1 MKKIVIFIFSALLLY
16 AASSDINSSNIDDIL
31 KNIPKNSPEYSLDL
45 LYAKKIKTLKF
56 KKEDISASNVKNYL
70 DYLILFKKVLAL
82 QEFILSSDD
91 YFADLNK
98 KLNILSSS
106 KTPTQKLEYIYY
118 KKLIQIGQE
127 KEKYIKEHIKEWR
140 KRLYDKLF
148 TINFSKKTAEENID
162 IYQQKIEKIDK
173 KLESLKID
181 LEKWKIAEDKK
192 NINLIQNLIKENLD
206 IKTDLKRKVIDN
218 YIVEFLYYI
227 KIKDKKAFSV
237 EKKIDTLLS
246 KDKKAY
252 IALFSYFEKM
262 SFGNAEL
269 ILNNTIAEVKLFFEK
284 TWGVLNYPLFNID
297 SKNISLINFF
307 IFTILILAGLYIGKY
322 YKKSIYGLKQK
333 YGINNSTATLLAN
346 IGYYLILTIVF
357 LSSLKSIGLNL
368 SSLTVIAG
376 ALSVGI
382 GFGLQNVVSNF
393 VSGII
398 LMFEKSIKI
407 GDYIQLDEDTR
418 GTVTDIRM
426 RSLTIRT
433 NDNIDL
439 IVPNQNFIQNIVT
452 NWTLNDSSRR
462 FRIPFG
468 VAYGTEVET
477 VEKVILDALLKM
489 ELPHYKIGDKKPLI
503 TFTSMGDSS
512 INFELF
518 VWVKD
523 ELTLRPRY
531 TTSEFLKM
539 IYKALNDAGI
549 NIPFPQQDIYIKELP
564 SLKLQND
571 QAGSKQI
578 TSTAKS

>member
-1 MKKIVIFIFSALLLY
+1 MKRIILLIISAIILY
-16 AASSDINSSNIDDIL
+16 GIDNNSITTIDNIL

-45 LYAKKIKTLKF
+45 LYAKKIKTLSF
-56 KKEDISASNVKNYL
+56 KKPYL
-70 DYLILFKKVLAL
+70 NIANIKDSKVYIETFNKLLKYQSFLLF
-82 QEFILSSDD
+82 SSE
-91 YFADLNK
+91 YFNDLNN
-98 KLNILSSS
+98 KLNILS
-106 KTPTQKLEYIYY
+106 KTATPTQKLEYLYY
-118 KKLIQIGQE
+118 KKLIDIDKA
-127 KEKYIKEHIKEWR
+127 KEQYLKTHIKEW
-140 KRLYDKLF
+140 KKKLYDKLF
-148 TINFSKKTAEENID
+148 SINFSKKVALANISY
-162 IYQQKIEKIDK
+162 YQDNLIKIDK

-181 LEKWKIAEDKK
+181 LEKWKIVANRK
-192 NINLIQNLIKENLD
+192 NITYIQTLIQNTINKKKSIENKLINNYLILFFNY
-206 IKTDLKRKVIDN
+206 IKT
-218 YIVEFLYYI
+218 
-227 KIKDKKAFSV
+227 KDKKAFKIEKNIKKFTS
-237 EKKIDTLLS
+237 KKIHKTYLL
-246 KDKKAY
+246 
-252 IALFSYFEKM
+252 LLGYFEKM
-262 SFGNAEL
+262 SFGNTEL
-269 ILNNTIAEVKLFFEK
+269 FINNSIDEIKLALEK
-284 TWGVLNYPLFNID
+284 AWNILNYPLFSID
-297 SKNISLINFF
+297 KKDISLINFF
-307 IFTILILAGLYIGKY
+307 IFTILILIGLYIGKY
-322 YKKSIYGLKQK
+322 YKKSIYSLKHK
-333 YGINNSTATLLAN
+333 YDINNSTATLLAN

-407 GDYIQLDEDTR
+407 GDYIQLDENTR

-452 NWTLNDSSRR
+452 NWTLNDKSRR

-477 VEKVILDALLKM
+477 VEKVILTALKDLK
-489 ELPHYKIGDKKPLI
+489 LPHYKIGAKKPQI
-503 TFTSMGDSS
+503 IFTSLGDNS

-539 IYKALNDAGI
+539 IYKALNEAGI
-549 NIPFPQQDIYIKELP
+549 SIPFPQQDIYIKEIPPLYT
-564 SLKLQND
+564 SQND
-571 QAGSKQI
+571 QEKTKQ
-578 TSTAKS
+578 SHKR

>member
-1 MKKIVIFIFSALLLY
+1 MKRIILLIFCVISLFALDNDSAIKIE
-16 AASSDINSSNIDDIL
+16 NIL

-45 LYAKKIKTLKF
+45 LYAKKIKTLSF
-56 KKEDISASNVKNYL
+56 KKPRLNIENIKDSKTYIDTFNKLL
-70 DYLILFKKVLAL
+70 DYQKFLLFSY
-82 QEFILSSDD
+82 E
-91 YFADLNK
+91 YFNDLNK
-98 KLNILSSS
+98 KLNILSKTS
-106 KTPTQKLEYIYY
+106 TPTQKLEYLYY
-118 KKLIQIGQE
+118 KKLIDIDKT
-127 KEKYIKEHIKEWR
+127 KEQYIKRYIKDWE
-140 KRLYDKLF
+140 KKLYDKLLS
-148 TINFSKKTAEENID
+148 INFSKKTALVNIST
-162 IYQQKIEKIDK
+162 YQDKLTKIDK

-181 LEKWKIAEDKK
+181 LEKWKIAENKK
-192 NINLIQNLIKENLD
+192 NIAYIQTLIQNLLNKKKSIKHKMINNYL
-206 IKTDLKRKVIDN
+206 ILFFN
-218 YIVEFLYYI
+218 YI
-227 KIKDKKAFSV
+227 KNKDKKAFKI
-237 EKKIDTLLS
+237 EKNIKKLANKEEYKTYLSLLG
-246 KDKKAY
+246 
-252 IALFSYFEKM
+252 YFEKM
-262 SFGNAEL
+262 RFGNTEL
-269 ILNNTIAEVKLFFEK
+269 FINNSLDEIKLIFEK
-284 TWGVLNYPLFNID
+284 SWNILNYPLFTID
-297 SKNISLINFF
+297 KKNISLINFF
-307 IFTILILAGLYIGKY
+307 IFTILILIGLYIGKY
-322 YKKSIYGLKQK
+322 YKKSIYSLKHK
-333 YGINNSTATLLAN
+333 YDINNSTATLLAN

-452 NWTLNDSSRR
+452 NWTLNDKSRR

-477 VEKVILDALLKM
+477 VEKVILSALKELK
-489 ELPHYKIGDKKPLI
+489 LPHYKIGAKKPQI
-503 TFTSMGDSS
+503 IFTSLGDNS

-549 NIPFPQQDIYIKELP
+549 SIPFPQQDLYIKELP
-564 SLKLQND
+564 PLKLQND
-571 QAGSKQI
+571 QDKTSQNHKQ
-578 TSTAKS
+578 

>member
-1 MKKIVIFIFSALLLY
+1 MKKIVILILSVLFLF
-16 AASSDINSSNIDDIL
+16 ASSDINNSKIDDIL

-45 LYAKKIKTLKF
+45 LYAKKIKTLRF
-56 KKEDISASNVKNYL
+56 KKDNISASNITNYFE
-70 DYLILFKKVLAL
+70 YLTLFKKVLSF
-82 QEFILSSDD
+82 QKFILSSKD
-91 YFADLNK
+91 YFDDLNK
-98 KLNILSSS
+98 KLSILSSLD
-106 KTPTQKLEYIYY
+106 TPTQKLEYMYY
-118 KKLIQIGQE
+118 KKLIQIGQ
-127 KEKYIKEHIKEWR
+127 IKEQYLKDHLKKWKKI
-140 KRLYDKLF
+140 LYDKIF
-148 TINFSKKTAEENID
+148 VIKFPKKSAKENID
-162 IYQQKIEKIDK
+162 IYQKKIEKIDK

-181 LEKWKIAEDKK
+181 LEKWKIAENEK
-192 NINLIQNLIKENLD
+192 NITYIQNLIKNNQY
-206 IKTDLKRKVIDN
+206 IKTGLKQKIIDN
-218 YIVEFLYYI
+218 YLILFFDYI
-227 KIKDKKAFSV
+227 KTKDKKAFKV
-237 EKKIDTLLS
+237 EKKIEKLS
-246 KDKKAY
+246 QNDKKAY
-252 IALFSYFEKM
+252 LLLLGYFEKM
-262 SFGNAEL
+262 SFGSTEL
-269 ILNNTIAEVKLFFEK
+269 FINNIIGETKLFFEK
-284 TWGVLNYPLFNID
+284 TWGILNYPLFSIEHKD
-297 SKNISLINFF
+297 ISLINFF
-307 IFTILILAGLYIGKY
+307 IFTVLILAGLYIGKY
-322 YKKSIYGLKQK
+322 YKKSIYSLKEK
-333 YGINNSTATLLAN
+333 YDINNSTATLLAN
-346 IGYYLILTIVF
+346 IGYYLILAVVF

-452 NWTLNDSSRR
+452 NWTLNDKSRR

-468 VAYGTEVET
+468 VAYGTEVKT
-477 VEKVILDALLKM
+477 VEKVVLEAVKDMK
-489 ELPHYKIGDKKPLI
+489 LPHYKIGAKKPQI
-503 TFTSMGDSS
+503 IFTSLGDNS

-531 TTSEFLKM
+531 TTSEFLKT
-539 IYKALNDAGI
+539 IYKALNDADI
-549 NIPFPQQDIYIKELP
+549 NIPFPQQDVYIKEFP

-571 QAGSKQI
+571 QVDNSANPPR
-578 TSTAKS
+578 

>member
-1 MKKIVIFIFSALLLY
+1 MKKIILILLTSIFLI
-16 AASSDINSSNIDDIL
+16 ASNDINDTQVDSIL
-31 KNIPKNSPEYSLDL
+31 KNIPKNSPEYSLDI

-56 KKEDISASNVKNYL
+56 QKPNFNISAIS
-70 DYLILFKKVLAL
+70 DYQTYINAFKK
-82 QEFILSSDD
+82 ILKYQKFLLFESD
-91 YFADLNK
+91 YFNDLNK
-98 KLNILSSS
+98 KLSILSQSA
-106 KTPTQKLEYIYY
+106 TPTQKLEYLYY
-118 KKLIQIGQE
+118 KKLIDIGKS
-127 KEKYIKEHIKEWR
+127 KEEYIKTHIKKW
-140 KRLYDKLF
+140 KQKLYDKLF
-148 TINFSKKTAEENID
+148 GLNFPKKLSLANISY
-162 IYQQKIEKIDK
+162 YQNVLTKLDK
-173 KLESLKID
+173 KLEGLKID
-181 LEKWKIAEDKK
+181 LEKWKIAANEK
-192 NINLIQNLIKENLD
+192 NISYIQTLIKNTLNKKD
-206 IKTDLKRKVIDN
+206 TIKQKLIDN
-218 YIVEFLYYI
+218 YLVLFFNYI
-227 KIKDKKAFSV
+227 KSKDKKAFEI
-237 EKKIDTLLS
+237 EKNIKKLSNNKEYKTYLL
-246 KDKKAY
+246 
-252 IALFSYFEKM
+252 LLGYFEKM
-262 SFGNAEL
+262 SFGSTEL
-269 ILNNTIAEVKLFFEK
+269 FINNSIDEIKLVFEK
-284 TWGVLNYPLFNID
+284 TWGILNYPLFSID
-297 SKNISLINFF
+297 KKDISLINFF
-307 IFTILILAGLYIGKY
+307 IFTILILVGLYIGKY
-322 YKKSIYGLKQK
+322 YKKTIYSLKHK
-333 YGINNSTATLLAN
+333 YDINNSTATLLAN

-452 NWTLNDSSRR
+452 NWTLNDKSRR

-468 VAYGTEVET
+468 VAYGTEVKK
-477 VEKVILDALLKM
+477 VEEVILKALKDLK
-489 ELPHYKIGDKKPLI
+489 LPHYKIGAKKPQI
-503 TFTSMGDSS
+503 IFTSLGDNS

-549 NIPFPQQDIYIKELP
+549 NIPFPQQDLYIKELP
-564 SLKLQND
+564 VLKLQND
-571 QAGSKQI
+571 QDSNSQNHKQ
-578 TSTAKS
+578 

>member
-1 MKKIVIFIFSALLLY
+1 MKKIILILLSFVLLV
-16 AASSDINSSNIDDIL
+16 ASNDVNNTQIDSIL
-31 KNIPKNSPEYSLDL
+31 KNIPKNSPEYSLDI

-56 KKEDISASNVKNYL
+56 QKPNFNISNISNYQVYINA
-70 DYLILFKKVLAL
+70 FKKLMKFQKFL
-82 QEFILSSDD
+82 LFGSD
-91 YFADLNK
+91 YFNDLNK
-98 KLNILSSS
+98 KLNILSQGA
-106 KTPTQKLEYIYY
+106 TPTQKLEYLYY
-118 KKLIQIGQE
+118 KKLIDIGKS
-127 KEKYIKEHIKEWR
+127 KEEYIKTHIKEW
-140 KRLYDKLF
+140 KQKLYDKLF
-148 TINFSKKTAEENID
+148 GLNFPKKLSLANIS
-162 IYQQKIEKIDK
+162 YYQKILTKLDK
-173 KLESLKID
+173 KLESLKIE
-181 LEKWKIAEDKK
+181 LEKWKIAASEKNISYVQTLIKNTLNKK
-192 NINLIQNLIKENLD
+192 NSIKQKL
-206 IKTDLKRKVIDN
+206 IDN
-218 YIVEFLYYI
+218 YLVLFFNYT
-227 KIKDKKAFSV
+227 KNKDKKAFKI
-237 EKKIDTLLS
+237 EKDIKKLSNDKEYKTYLL
-246 KDKKAY
+246 
-252 IALFSYFEKM
+252 LLGYFEKM
-262 SFGNAEL
+262 SFGSTEL
-269 ILNNTIAEVKLFFEK
+269 FINNSIDEIKLAFEK
-284 TWGVLNYPLFNID
+284 TWDILNYPLFSID
-297 SKNISLINFF
+297 KKDISLINFF
-307 IFTILILAGLYIGKY
+307 IFTVLILLGLYIGKY
-322 YKKSIYGLKQK
+322 YKKTIYSLKHK
-333 YGINNSTATLLAN
+333 YDINNSTATLLAN

-452 NWTLNDSSRR
+452 NWTLNDKSRR

-468 VAYGTEVET
+468 VAYGTKVET
-477 VEKVILDALLKM
+477 VEKVILTALKDLK
-489 ELPHYKIGDKKPLI
+489 LPHYKIGTKKPQI
-503 TFTSMGDSS
+503 IFTSLGDNS

-549 NIPFPQQDIYIKELP
+549 NIPFPQQDLYIKELP
-564 SLKLQND
+564 VLKLQND
-571 QAGSKQI
+571 QDSTSQNHKQ
-578 TSTAKS
+578 